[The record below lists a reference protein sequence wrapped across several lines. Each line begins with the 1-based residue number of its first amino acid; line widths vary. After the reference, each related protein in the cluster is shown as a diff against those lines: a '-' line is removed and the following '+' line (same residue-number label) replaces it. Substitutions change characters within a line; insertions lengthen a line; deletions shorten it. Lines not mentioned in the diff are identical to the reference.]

1 MYKII
6 TKIQYEYAH
15 RLIYHQ
21 GKCRNVHGHSGE
33 AIIELGSNT
42 LNENNFVMDF
52 GDIKAPL
59 KKWINESW
67 DHAFLANEKDPLLP
81 AIQAEGLKI
90 FTFPQEPTAEVMAKY
105 LFEQVLSLNLPQGVM
120 LLCVTIRE
128 TCTGLGYYEPRM
140 LIP

>member
-42 LNENNFVMDF
+42 LNENSFVMDF
-52 GDIKAPL
+52 SDIKAPL

-90 FTFPQEPTAEVMAKY
+90 FTFPQEPTAEVMAKS
-105 LFEQVLSLNLPQGVM
+105 LFEQVLSLNLPQGVVP
-120 LLCVTIRE
+120 LGVTIRE